1 MKKVLAVLAVAVL
14 TAGLAHAQIT
24 FGARGGINFSNMKM
38 ESEGI
43 SISPKMKPGV
53 QLGVVAEYALSESL
67 FLQPGF
73 LFAQQ
78 GMKMDADGETA
89 KVTLNY
95 IQIPVNFQFK
105 TEVSGGTILL
115 LQAGPYGGIGI
126 NGKWKYGK
134 ESEDVEFGNG
144 DNADFKTFDFGL
156 GLGAGIEFGGNM
168 QLGIGYNLG
177 LANLDTSGSSKYS
190 VKNNG
195 LAFTFTYF
203 FNK

>member
-14 TAGLAHAQIT
+14 TAGFVQAQIT
-24 FGARGGINFSNMKM
+24 FGARGGINFSNMKYDYGGLSM
-38 ESEGI
+38 
-43 SISPKMKPGV
+43 SPKMKPGI

-78 GMKMDADGETA
+78 GMKMDDDDETI
-89 KVTLNY
+89 KLTLNY

-105 TEVSGGTILL
+105 TEVGGGTILL
-115 LQAGPYGGIGI
+115 LQAGPYGGIGV

-134 ESEDVEFGNG
+134 DSEDVEFGSG
-144 DNADFKTFDFGL
+144 ENADFKTFDFGL

-177 LANLDTSGSSKYS
+177 LANLDTSGSSKFS
-190 VKNNG
+190 AKNNG

-203 FNK
+203 FK